1 MSDVSDPE
9 DEIVDIG
16 PDPPKVAP
24 ASVPQHVQHGGCQAR
39 RPLNQK
45 PPGADK
51 WSSIYTVYLNKN
63 RTKAQGRR
71 VSKEIA
77 VINPTIYEIKDI
89 LHNMGFKIY
98 AEDKVHPRELDRFRP
113 LGPPP
118 FNNPFR
124 GRIRY
129 QLKDENGK
137 PTNPKYQTKNDVL
150 NYLGEMIPKLKT
162 RIEGHKMMEQHLKQ
176 QQEEEQRQA
185 QQAAGKSAKS
195 SKNKP
200 GKKGKAKKKK

>member
-63 RTKAQGRR
+63 RTKAQVNKKRKLR
-71 VSKEIA
+71 EVA
-77 VINPTIYEIKDI
+77 VDE
-89 LHNMGFKIY
+89 
-98 AEDKVHPRELDRFRP
+98 AP
-113 LGPPP
+113 L
-118 FNNPFR
+118 
-124 GRIRY
+124 
-129 QLKDENGK
+129 LKK
-137 PTNPKYQTKNDVL
+137 F
-150 NYLGEMIPKLKT
+150 
-162 RIEGHKMMEQHLKQ
+162 
-176 QQEEEQRQA
+176 
-185 QQAAGKSAKS
+185 S
-195 SKNKP
+195 SKVQ
-200 GKKGKAKKKK
+200 GKIFPFSYLTISNFSMLSAG

>member
-1 MSDVSDPE
+1 M
-9 DEIVDIG
+9 
-16 PDPPKVAP
+16 
-24 ASVPQHVQHGGCQAR
+24 
-39 RPLNQK
+39 
-45 PPGADK
+45 
-51 WSSIYTVYLNKN
+51 
-63 RTKAQGRR
+63 
-71 VSKEIA
+71 SKEIA

-98 AEDKVHPRELDRFRP
+98 AEDKVRTTEIIFGNYLWFQVHPRELDRFRP

-176 QQEEEQRQA
+176 QVSFICLDVIFKAIFFSKRKNNVRLNKRRVKVQNLVKISQGRKEKQKR
-185 QQAAGKSAKS
+185 KNRTVLNSASNFIKS
-195 SKNKP
+195 SSLFSF
-200 GKKGKAKKKK
+200 

>member
-1 MSDVSDPE
+1 M
-9 DEIVDIG
+9 
-16 PDPPKVAP
+16 
-24 ASVPQHVQHGGCQAR
+24 
-39 RPLNQK
+39 
-45 PPGADK
+45 
-51 WSSIYTVYLNKN
+51 
-63 RTKAQGRR
+63 
-71 VSKEIA
+71 SKEIA

-98 AEDKVHPRELDRFRP
+98 AEDKVSTEEIIFDDYLWFKVHPRELDRFRP

-176 QQEEEQRQA
+176 QV
-185 QQAAGKSAKS
+185 SFICL
-195 SKNKP
+195 NVIF
-200 GKKGKAKKKK
+200 